1 VAEST
6 WRLKL
11 PLTSR
16 RYRPAAMFRRSPLAP
31 VLAAVAL
38 TASLVACSSDDDAS
52 SSGGSVATTVPS
64 DDSVTDMTLVPATPP
79 ASVPPVSVPASAPTT
94 LQVTKVKEGSGTP
107 AVDGDILVVDYV
119 GVRQPDGKQFDTS
132 YGKTPFVIT
141 LGMGQVIKGW
151 DQGLVGVTN
160 GERVQ
165 LDIPADLAYGDA
177 PPDTTVIQKGDA
189 LSYVIDV
196 RGVIPAPDAT
206 KQPVAADLPAT
217 AAQVPEAVASDI
229 TVGTGDTL
237 EAGHSG
243 VFLLVYFDGAT
254 KEVQQTTWPDNAQLL
269 AAASGDVA
277 SDPAAGLAGM
287 KVGGRRALTIPAAM
301 AGTDSDLIIVV
312 DLLAV
317 V

>member
-1 VAEST
+1 
-6 WRLKL
+6 L
-11 PLTSR
+11 R

-38 TASLVACSSDDDAS
+38 TASLVACGGDDDAS

-79 ASVPPVSVPASAPTT
+79 ASVPAVSVPATAPAT
-94 LQVTKVKEGSGTP
+94 LQVTKIAEGTGTP

-119 GVRQPDGKQFDTS
+119 GVRQADGKQFDAS

-151 DQGLVGVTN
+151 DQGLAGVTT

-189 LSYVIDV
+189 LTFVIDV

-206 KQPVAADLPAT
+206 TQPVSADLPAT
-217 AAQVPEAVASDI
+217 AAKVPEVTATDL
-229 TVGTGDTL
+229 TVGTGDAL
-237 EAGHSG
+237 EAGHDG
-243 VFLLVYFDGAT
+243 VFLLVYFDAAT
-254 KEVQQTTWPDNAQLL
+254 KAVQQTTWPDNAQVLP
-269 AAASGDVA
+269 ATSGDVA
-277 SDPAAGLAGM
+277 TDPAAGLAGM
-287 KVGGRRALTIPAAM
+287 KVGGRRALTIPATM
-301 AGTDSDLIIVV
+301 AGTESDLIIVV